1 MIFSKQGLEVTYKW
15 LSKELE
21 VHVNV
26 AKQILSEF
34 WQKYKE
40 KKQFE
45 CVFLLMGHLHD
56 NGMRVEIVKEKDLST
71 AKEKYSKIIAKHVY
85 SLQKTLPETQLLG
98 LAEDGD
104 VKFSGIKCIE
114 NNERN
119 DEEMHMFRWGAVS
132 REIESAPQEKVQSSV
147 SEAASERKATSPEEK
162 QVAKKKNADRKGFD
176 NLFGKAGNKQKNSSN
191 ADKVEVDSSNHNKKG
206 TSKNGSAEKKK
217 STQKGGLSNFLE
229 LGKNQTKTSANSL
242 NKGKSTNSLD
252 KDKCANSSV
261 AEKGANFLTKEA
273 TEEKVLKTDLKQIQ
287 NMKDF
292 EEKISKTDKQ
302 KQKARSRKRNRSK
315 ETNNAVKKRKRIAI
329 QSDSSNSEPSDN
341 ENESELDLPLSPESC
356 PAFLKKRS
364 VSPPQVKHENGKR
377 KVLKIV
383 DKTFEEDGF
392 LVTKKVHVYESCSE
406 EEPEITEPK
415 NEKKIVSESHSEVKG
430 KKNTKQTTLINFF
443 KKS

>member
-1 MIFSKQGLEVTYKW
+1 M
-15 LSKELE
+15 SKELE

-26 AKQILSEF
+26 AKQILWEF

-56 NGMRVEIVKEKDLST
+56 NGMRVEIVKEKNLST

-119 DEEMHMFRWGAVS
+119 DEEMHIFRWGAAS
-132 REIESAPQEKVQSSV
+132 REIESASHEKVQSSI
-147 SEAASERKATSPEEK
+147 SEASERKATSPEEK
-162 QVAKKKNADRKGFD
+162 QVANKKNADRKGFD
-176 NLFGKAGNKQKNSSN
+176 NLFGKAGNKQKNSSASSN
-191 ADKVEVDSSNHNKKG
+191 ADKVEVDSSNHKRG
-206 TSKNGSAEKKK
+206 TSRNGSAEKKK
-217 STQKGGLSNFLE
+217 STQKGGLSSFLE
-229 LGKNQTKTSANSL
+229 LGKNQTKTSADSL
-242 NKGKSTNSLD
+242 NKDKSTNSLD
-252 KDKCANSSV
+252 KDKCANSSDT
-261 AEKGANFLTKEA
+261 EKSANFLTKEA

-287 NMKDF
+287 SMKDF
-292 EEKISKTDKQ
+292 EEKISKSDGKQ
-302 KQKARSRKRNRSK
+302 KQKVRSRKRNRSK

-341 ENESELDLPLSPESC
+341 ENESELDLPLSPESS

-364 VSPPQVKHENGKR
+364 ISPPQVKHENGKR
-377 KVLKIV
+377 KVLRIV

-430 KKNTKQTTLINFF
+430 KKNTKQTTLMNFF

>member
-1 MIFSKQGLEVTYKW
+1 MIMESLHEYLETVAGYIFDDDKLVTYKW

-26 AKQILSEF
+26 AKQILWEF

-56 NGMRVEIVKEKDLST
+56 DGMRVEIVKEKNLST
-71 AKEKYSKIIAKHVY
+71 AKEKYSKIISKHVY

-119 DEEMHMFRWGAVS
+119 DEEMHMFRWGTAS
-132 REIESAPQEKVQSSV
+132 REIESTSREQVQSSV
-147 SEAASERKATSPEEK
+147 SEAASERKATSPEGK

-176 NLFGKAGNKQKNSSN
+176 NLFGKAVNKQKNPSASSN
-191 ADKVEVDSSNHNKKG
+191 ADKVEVDSFNHKRE
-206 TSKNGSAEKKK
+206 TSKNVSAEKKK
-217 STQKGGLSNFLE
+217 NTQKGGLSNFLE
-229 LGKNQTKTSANSL
+229 LGKNQTKTPADSL
-242 NKGKSTNSLD
+242 NKGKSANSSN
-252 KDKCANSSV
+252 KECANSFD
-261 AEKGANFLTKEA
+261 AEKGANSLTKEA
-273 TEEKVLKTDLKQIQ
+273 TEEKVSKTDFKQIQ
-287 NMKDF
+287 TMR
-292 EEKISKTDKQ
+292 SK
-302 KQKARSRKRNRSK
+302 KRNRSK

-341 ENESELDLPLSPESC
+341 ENELELDLPLSPESS
-356 PAFLKKRS
+356 PAFLKDRS

-430 KKNTKQTTLINFF
+430 KKNTKQTTLMNFF
-443 KKS
+443 KK